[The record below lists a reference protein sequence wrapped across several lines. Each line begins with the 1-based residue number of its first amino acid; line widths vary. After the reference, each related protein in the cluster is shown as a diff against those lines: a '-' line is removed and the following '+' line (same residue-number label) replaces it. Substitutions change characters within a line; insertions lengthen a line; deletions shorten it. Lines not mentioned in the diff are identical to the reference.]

1 MGGLR
6 KAGGDKGMG
15 KARIGTI
22 YRYRTGK
29 YVREKLGEKPKDTMG
44 YRVVPVPG
52 KPGRK
57 VLVAIRRK
65 KGPRG
70 GRTKAVALLRHIR
83 TAKGRQLARRAKIKR
98 AQRRRRR

>member
-1 MGGLR
+1 
-6 KAGGDKGMG
+6 MG

-29 YVREKLGEKPKDTMG
+29 YVREKLGDKPKDTIG

-52 KPGRK
+52 KPGRR

>member
-1 MGGLR
+1 
-6 KAGGDKGMG
+6 MG

-29 YVREKLGEKPKDTMG
+29 YVREKLGDKPKDTIG

>member
-1 MGGLR
+1 
-6 KAGGDKGMG
+6 MG

-29 YVREKLGEKPKDTMG
+29 YVREKLGDKPRDTIG

-70 GRTKAVALLRHIR
+70 GRTKAIALLRHIR

>member
-1 MGGLR
+1 
-6 KAGGDKGMG
+6 MG
-15 KARIGTI
+15 KARTGTI
-22 YRYRTGK
+22 YKYRTGK
-29 YVREKLGEKPKDTMG
+29 YVREKLGDKPPDAVG

-70 GRTKAVALLRHIR
+70 GRTKAVALLRHVS
-83 TAKGRQLARRAKIKR
+83 TSKGRQLARRAKVKR
-98 AQRRRRR
+98 AKRSRRRRR